1 MGPAFLPAPQTPAW
15 PTQPRSGPGRA
26 GGLLP
31 GSPCLQPH
39 LTLEMGLDT
48 SHSEVSPP
56 YFLLAKV
63 EFSGPD
69 PQVRK
74 GHMVWWLPEEQKKT
88 VPPPLKTL

>member
-56 YFLLAKV
+56 YFLLAKP
-63 EFSGPD
+63 EALLAC
-69 PQVRK
+69 
-74 GHMVWWLPEEQKKT
+74 LPSWPSRLSFLGQI
-88 VPPPLKTL
+88 PR